1 LRKETERKKQRAL
14 ELARKRQA
22 EMDDAWNDLKAKDQE
37 VNEEKKGR
45 KRGPRASVPMG
56 STKKREKMKE
66 R

>member
-1 LRKETERKKQRAL
+1 
-14 ELARKRQA
+14 
-22 EMDDAWNDLKAKDQE
+22 MDDAWNDLKAKDQE